1 MQVHGTT
8 KEKKNKGR
16 RSATAEAAA
25 AANGVT
31 FLNADSQKATTQ
43 VGGSRGSENSLL
55 CEMK

>member
-1 MQVHGTT
+1 MAQRR
-8 KEKKNKGR
+8 KKKNKGR